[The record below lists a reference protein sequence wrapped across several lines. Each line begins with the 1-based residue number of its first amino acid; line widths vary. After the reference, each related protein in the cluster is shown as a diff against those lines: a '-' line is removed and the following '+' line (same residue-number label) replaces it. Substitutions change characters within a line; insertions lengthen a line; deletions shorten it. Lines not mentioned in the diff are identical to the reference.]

1 VNDYVVVIPTRN
13 RYRLCLRAIR
23 SALTQTVLP
32 AEVFVVDDASDD
44 PRYQWLEEIVG
55 SPRLTVLR
63 RAVSSRE
70 ETGAGFAVG
79 TVRNEAI
86 RHVLKIGFSGWVAF
100 LDDDDEWL
108 KTKAAVQFAA
118 VGSNGRYGVLCSN
131 AFNRDPAGVVSGYH
145 HGTHGVQ
152 ITDTTR
158 DVTAICRATN
168 PVINST
174 AMIHS
179 KIVERLGDQ
188 QPVGFGE
195 DWDYWQRAS
204 RLTGIMRVEEPLAWY
219 TVGNPKEYTL

>member
-1 VNDYVVVIPTRN
+1 MNDYVVVIPTRN

-23 SALTQTVLP
+23 SALTQTVPP

-79 TVRNEAI
+79 TVRNDAI

-100 LDDDDEWL
+100 LDDDDEWVG
-108 KTKAAVQFAA
+108 TKAAVQFDA

-145 HGTHGVQ
+145 HETHGVQ

-174 AMIHS
+174 AMIHT

-188 QPVGFGE
+188 QPSGFGE